1 MLANCAGSFSMIA
14 QATSALSPATPQAQ
28 AISRLLIAVIVMA
41 SAIAA
46 LVTGLVVWAMVR
58 YRDRGGPAPVQ
69 SEGKKSIEIAY
80 TVIPLAMMIALF
92 VGTVATMGLAE
103 PQPAKTPTLVIIAHQ
118 WWWEV
123 RYPDAH
129 VVTANEIHLPAGVA
143 MQLALES
150 GDVIH
155 ELWIPQ
161 LGPKMDAVPGQTNR
175 MVLEGTTLGT
185 YLGFCAEFCGACHA
199 QMRCRVIVESPQDF
213 AVWEASQQQLP
224 VGVSGE
230 AEQGRALF
238 LSSSC
243 MQCHAVEGTAAVGS
257 AGPDLTH
264 FASRGILAAGA
275 LENTPENL
283 RRWLADPQA
292 IKPGCHMPNMKLSTP
307 QIEEVARYLE
317 SLK

>member
-1 MLANCAGSFSMIA
+1 MLAQYLGNFAVLVQM
-14 QATSALSPATPQAQ
+14 TSALSPATPQAQ

-46 LVTGLVVWAMVR
+46 LVMGLVVWVIVR
-58 YRDRGGPAPVQ
+58 YRDRGGPAPLQ
-69 SEGKKSIEIAY
+69 SEGKRNVEIAY
-80 TVIPLAMMIALF
+80 TVIPLAMMIVLF
-92 VGTVATMGLAE
+92 VGTVVTMGLAE
-103 PQPAKTPTLVIIAHQ
+103 PPPAKTPTLVIIAHQ

-123 RYPDAH
+123 RYPNAQ
-129 VVTANEIHLPAGVA
+129 VVSANEIHLPTGVP

-150 GDVIH
+150 ADVIH

-175 MVLEGTTLGT
+175 IVLEGTKPGT

-213 AVWEASQQQLP
+213 ARWEASQQQLP
-224 VGVSGE
+224 AAVSGE
-230 AEQGRALF
+230 AEQGRTLF
-238 LSSSC
+238 LSISC
-243 MQCHAVEGTAAVGS
+243 MQCHAVEGTPAKGA
-257 AGPDLTH
+257 AGPNLTH
-264 FASRGILAAGA
+264 FASRGILAAGV

-283 RRWLADPQA
+283 QRWLADPQA
-292 IKPGCHMPNMKLSTP
+292 IKPGCHMPNMKLSNS
-307 QIEEVARYLE
+307 EVEKLALYLE